1 MPPLLPGNFLV
12 SMLGWEN
19 AGQWKSNPSH
29 KNADS
34 VIKTEKYKQYAWGG
48 GDSWGL
54 ECPPSAVTG
63 WGECWL
69 ICEASCSKQIPV
81 WLFEQASCASQS
93 PCHMP
98 AIIHNFTMKTN
109 TANEIKSY
117 WLIVAF
123 DIPMKASKCQQE
135 TNQTAQNKHANGR
148 YVATCVQAG
157 IFIVPLTYSSSLFSS
172 PSLYALLIRVVEPWF
187 SISHGPNLRSDRSMF
202 ISQFHFATPS
212 QYL

>member
-19 AGQWKSNPSH
+19 AGQWKSNPSR
-29 KNADS
+29 KNSDS

-48 GDSWGL
+48 GGSWGL

-109 TANEIKSY
+109 TANEKSSLTDWLWHLTFQWRQANVNKKQIKQH
-117 WLIVAF
+117 
-123 DIPMKASKCQQE
+123 K
-135 TNQTAQNKHANGR
+135 TNMQM
-148 YVATCVQAG
+148 AG
-157 IFIVPLTYSSSLFSS
+157 IWQPVFRRGF
-172 PSLYALLIRVVEPWF
+172 LL
-187 SISHGPNLRSDRSMF
+187 
-202 ISQFHFATPS
+202 
-212 QYL
+212 